1 MTSLA
6 RAVELLGGIG
16 RVFALTALDPTG
28 RVAAW
33 GRPAEELTGY
43 PRSEVIGSHFSTM
56 WSDRA
61 TSVLDRAREEGVV
74 ADAAYL
80 SPRQG
85 GRVLV
90 SRQVAP
96 VGDAGHGIG
105 FLASI
110 GPVDDSRAGVVAS
123 DRMAAAVLDTVVH
136 PIFAAGLELNGLLSV
151 LDEPGLRDRVT
162 TSIEHLDEAL
172 RNLRRAVSDNALP
185 TDPR

>member
-6 RAVELLGGIG
+6 RAVEQLGGHG
-16 RVFALTALDPTG
+16 RGFVLTALDPAG
-28 RVAAW
+28 RFAAW
-33 GRPAEELTGY
+33 GRPAELLTGY
-43 PRSEVIGSHFSTM
+43 QRSEVIGSHFSAM

-61 TSVLDRAREEGVV
+61 TSVLDRALEEGMV

-96 VGDAGHGIG
+96 VRDAGDEIG

-110 GPVDDSRAGVVAS
+110 GRVDDAEERAAAS
-123 DRMAAAVLDTVVH
+123 DRMVAAMLDTVVH

-151 LDEPGLRDRVT
+151 LGDPDLRARVA

-172 RNLRRAVSDNALP
+172 RNLRRAVGDNALP